1 MTRFRH
7 VELVTNS
14 ALAEELAVELALTS
28 DVDVQVVPP
37 PKREL
42 DGAGG
47 SLAMDVGDIQTLIVT
62 ISTTATAVLTLAG
75 AIIGLMHSHNQAA
88 GGERGSV
95 VITGDNNVV
104 ILGDE
109 PGAAERLAQV
119 LERSDRSQIRLE
131 REPGSQA

>member
-14 ALAEELAVELALTS
+14 SLAEELAVELALTA

-37 PKREL
+37 PERGH

-47 SLAMDVGDIQTLIVT
+47 SLAMDVSDIQTLIVT
-62 ISTTATAVLTLAG
+62 ISTTATAVLTLAS
-75 AIIGLMHSHNQAA
+75 AIIGLLHSHNQAA
-88 GGERGSV
+88 GSERGSV
-95 VITGDNNVV
+95 VVTGDHAVV

-119 LERSDRSQIRLE
+119 LELSDRSQIRLQ
-131 REPGSQA
+131 RQPGS